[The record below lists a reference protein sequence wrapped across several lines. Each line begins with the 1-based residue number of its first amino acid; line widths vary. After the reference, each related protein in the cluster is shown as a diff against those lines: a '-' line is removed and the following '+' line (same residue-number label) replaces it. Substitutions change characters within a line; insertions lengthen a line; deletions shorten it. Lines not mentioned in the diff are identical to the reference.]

1 MGSEQYTR
9 KGWGGQYGGLP
20 AETTPTSLPPG
31 GIDTNATPV
40 HPMPQVQTGGAAT
53 APTAQIMPYLGFN
66 EALKKWGMGNEVSI
80 MRGFKW
86 QKDFNGNTQKTKQF
100 QDVVGGLL
108 DF

>member
-1 MGSEQYTR
+1 
-9 KGWGGQYGGLP
+9 
-20 AETTPTSLPPG
+20 
-31 GIDTNATPV
+31 
-40 HPMPQVQTGGAAT
+40 MPQVQTGGAAT